1 MQESCQGLSKS
12 NKKTWK
18 KLQNFSKLTLWEI
31 YLTSVNEEPYIVS
44 NTSIKAKCT
53 VTPPSSTQE
62 TPQSN
67 LLLNCSIIS
76 TQRIVLLNQFKN
88 TRSFKF
94 NKKPRFF
101 LSRNKKSRKKT
112 TKAVSRNLLRTRKN
126 TFQNLL
132 QNRQVRKKKRSQ
144 LSKTSEKRRKNRLK
158 TISRDKLNIILNKT
172 VRDYWVKSSLWSDW
186 PRKMVTTFQNWQTIS
201 KKRETGH
208 SSIGN
213 SNQACKSFIGCLKRF
228 RLYSPFI

>member
-1 MQESCQGLSKS
+1 MQESCQDPSKF

-18 KLQNFSKLTLWEI
+18 KLPNFSKLTLWEI
-31 YLTSVNEEPYIVS
+31 YLTSVNEEPYIIF
-44 NTSIKAKCT
+44 NTSIKEKCT
-53 VTPPSSTQE
+53 VTPPLSTQE
-62 TPQSN
+62 TLQSN
-67 LLLNCSIIS
+67 LLLNCSIIF
-76 TQRIVLLNQFKN
+76 TQKIVLFNRCKN
-88 TRSFKF
+88 TQSFKF
-94 NKKPRFF
+94 NKKQKFF
-101 LSRNKKSRKKT
+101 PSRKKKSRKKT

-144 LSKTSEKRRKNRLK
+144 LSKTSEKRRRNRLK
-158 TISRDKLNIILNKT
+158 TISRDKSNITLNKT

-213 SNQACKSFIGCLKRF
+213 SNQVCKSFTGYLKRF
-228 RLYSPFI
+228 HLYSPSI